1 MCEVKLSNIIS
12 KSNDLPTAGLSL
24 YNVVIDNLNKTE
36 RVFIDMQDVQ
46 SLPSIF
52 LNVSIGRLIDEYGKN
67 MVKDKIAFK
76 KISQSQAMRIKEYFD
91 RY

>member
-1 MCEVKLSNIIS
+1 
-12 KSNDLPTAGLSL
+12 
-24 YNVVIDNLNKTE
+24 
-36 RVFIDMQDVQ
+36 MQDVQ

-67 MVKDKIAFK
+67 MVKDNIAFK